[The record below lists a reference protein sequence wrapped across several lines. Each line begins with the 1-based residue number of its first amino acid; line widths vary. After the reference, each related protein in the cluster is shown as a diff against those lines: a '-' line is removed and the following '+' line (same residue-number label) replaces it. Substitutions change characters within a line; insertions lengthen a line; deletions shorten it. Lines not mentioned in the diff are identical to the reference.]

1 MKLFHLVGKLYSL
14 YFPILILGAC
24 AHRGLM
30 KKPKSSLFDIIGNKT
45 RADILHAISNGPLS
59 VGRISELTRI
69 EQTNIS
75 HNLNLLM
82 SLRIVERKVKGRVH
96 EYAIREEARP
106 LLMKLI
112 NEIRKN
118 EDMLRKG
125 GILLIVG
132 YIIFRVQI
140 TGEIPIVSPYLISN
154 MINILKPA
162 AGLQA

>member
-1 MKLFHLVGKLYSL
+1 MRKL
-14 YFPILILGAC
+14 
-24 AHRGLM
+24 
-30 KKPKSSLFDIIGNKT
+30 KSSLFDVIGNKT

-59 VGRISELTRI
+59 VGRISDLTRI

-82 SLRIVERKVKGRVH
+82 NLRIVERHVKGRVH
-96 EYAIREEARP
+96 EYSIREEARP

-125 GILLIVG
+125 GILLIIG
-132 YIIFRVQI
+132 YVILRVQI
-140 TGEIPIVSPYLISN
+140 TGGIPIISPYIISN
-154 MINILKPA
+154 MINVLKPA
-162 AGLQA
+162 GFLQA